1 MFISSRTPGREAV
14 DGQAYHHSE
23 RGTLGL
29 SQLAAEAPGESSK
42 RDAEPQGL
50 GHAHPSHRLNAAQAL
65 CDQESPAWVPR
76 PWWIRWASRLNL
88 HHTEWGEALDA
99 LLHALYV
106 GCIRILGSSMAK
118 AASSIFGASFRGSWA
133 PSFSLVVAAGLAAFV
148 AAPRAAEAAS
158 ATWTFEYLNNLTASI
173 TVEAAEST
181 LVPGTPYSVTAISG
195 SIGAAT
201 ITGLTPFASSTFWY
215 NPDSAQFPIETDNNG
230 IYFSSSDGL
239 DWNIYFSPTNAF
251 FGVADLWYN
260 TDLPPGNA
268 GAIAVPGPIASVAPR
283 VPPSVPSP
291 LPIFGVSG
299 AFSMSRRLR
308 RRMKAAD

>member
-1 MFISSRTPGREAV
+1 MAKSTTSILTASSRKLWSSP
-14 DGQAYHHSE
+14 
-23 RGTLGL
+23 L
-29 SQLAAEAPGESSK
+29 S
-42 RDAEPQGL
+42 
-50 GHAHPSHRLNAAQAL
+50 
-65 CDQESPAWVPR
+65 V
-76 PWWIRWASRLNL
+76 
-88 HHTEWGEALDA
+88 
-99 LLHALYV
+99 
-106 GCIRILGSSMAK
+106 MA
-118 AASSIFGASFRGSWA
+118 
-133 PSFSLVVAAGLAAFV
+133 AAGLAVLV
-148 AAPRAAEAAS
+148 AAPKAAEAAS

-201 ITGLTPFASSTFWY
+201 ITGLTPFAGSTFWY

-239 DWNIYFSPTNAF
+239 DWNLYFSPTNAV

-260 TDLPPGNA
+260 TDLPPDNA

-283 VPPSVPSP
+283 VPPSVPGP

-308 RRMKAAD
+308 RRIKAAD